1 VPDIICLGEAL
12 IDMVAQN
19 IGGLA
24 HALGFDKAPGGAP
37 ANVAA
42 GIGILGGNVGFIGKV
57 GNDPWGA
64 CLEETLHGCNVDVSR
79 LVRTDEEFTRLAFVA
94 LKENGGHDFL
104 FHGRRGADE
113 LLAPEDLSQEYIA
126 DASIFHFGSI
136 TTIHDPARLAT
147 YEAVKFAR
155 DAGLVVSYDPNL
167 RPALWPDLDRA
178 RNQMTLAMELV
189 DFVKVSGE
197 ELEFLTGTRDLEV
210 GAKALYDL
218 GPDLITVTLGEE
230 GCFFYHANASGNV
243 PGFKVEVED
252 TVGCGDAFVAGML
265 LLLNESES
273 DLADLTGEDL
283 TSIGRFANAAAAIT
297 ATGSGAIP
305 ALPARGEVEE
315 LLEGKSLGED
325 DPGF

>member
-19 IGGLA
+19 IGDLA

>member
-19 IGGLA
+19 IGDLA

-42 GIGILGGNVGFIGKV
+42 GVGVLGGSVGFIGKV
-57 GNDPWGA
+57 GTDPWGA

-79 LVRTDEEFTRLAFVA
+79 LVKTDEEFTRLAFVA
-94 LKENGGHDFL
+94 LKEDGGHDFL
-104 FHGRRGADE
+104 FHGKRGADE
-113 LLAPEDLSQEYIA
+113 LLAPEYITE
-126 DASIFHFGSI
+126 ASIFHFGSI

-155 DAGLVVSYDPNL
+155 EAGLAVSYDPNL

-178 RNQMTLAMELV
+178 RDQMTLAMELV

-218 GPDLITVTLGEE
+218 GPDLVTVTLGAE
-230 GCFFYHANASGNV
+230 GCFFYHANASGTV
-243 PGFKVEVED
+243 PGFRVEVED

-273 DLADLTGEDL
+273 DLADLTAEDL
-283 TSIGRFANAAAAIT
+283 TSICRFANAAAAIT

-315 LLEGKSLGED
+315 LLEGKTLGEG